1 MLCTEILYTLR
12 KKSRNAR
19 WGRMST
25 WLQAHIF
32 TGLVGPVMVLLHSSW
47 KFNGLA
53 GVVML
58 LTVIIV
64 ASGFIGRYIYTA
76 VPRNLDGAMV
86 DAPELERQVLAAEAE
101 LERMITGQPGLAR
114 LFGLAQP
121 EQAHAGRVIA
131 RFLDGWQ
138 FKRDWRQMQRQ
149 LPPESRGLSTRLES
163 LLKHLRDLSRQ
174 AASLASARRRLSLWH
189 AIHIPIGAALFP
201 AAFIHAGAA
210 IYYATLL
217 H

>member
-1 MLCTEILYTLR
+1 MGRGGSIELWLAGITILGITLVYLVGVAFFQTIPASGWLFGHLTGIFGFLLMLCTEILYTLR

-32 TGLVGPVMVLLHSSW
+32 TCLVGPFMILLHSSW

-86 DAPELERQVLAAEAE
+86 DAPELERQVLAAQAE

-121 EQAHAGRVIA
+121 
-131 RFLDGWQ
+131 
-138 FKRDWRQMQRQ
+138 
-149 LPPESRGLSTRLES
+149 
-163 LLKHLRDLSRQ
+163 
-174 AASLASARRRLSLWH
+174 
-189 AIHIPIGAALFP
+189 
-201 AAFIHAGAA
+201 
-210 IYYATLL
+210 
-217 H
+217 